1 VRFHALNV
9 GQLLKEGFVMVNFCA
24 NPGCG
29 KPLHYLR
36 DGRIYVFDASVGTT
50 VPGAKRERRLEH
62 YWLCG
67 PCAQTLLL
75 IQDAQGWVQVMS
87 RQRAIQQEDDDFA
100 PARSERA
107 S

>member
-1 VRFHALNV
+1 
-9 GQLLKEGFVMVNFCA
+9 MVNYCA

-36 DGRIYVFDASVGTT
+36 DGRIYVFDASIGSTA
-50 VPGAKRERRLEH
+50 PGAKRERRLEH

-67 PCAQTLLL
+67 PCAEILIL
-75 IQDAQGWVQVMS
+75 IQDAQGWVRILP
-87 RQRAIQQEDDDFA
+87 RQAAIQAADDDFT
-100 PARSERA
+100 PAHSERA